1 MSALVNN
8 IVILKLGGSVIT
20 AKSKPQTLNVR
31 AIKNI
36 AKIISEFDKPIIVV
50 HGAGSFGHY
59 FAKRFR
65 ISNKQTTSTKAIIQI
80 RESMIKLNSSIVE
93 IFNKYKINT
102 LSFSPISIYNKKN
115 ILLHWEDYLKKM
127 LNMDMVP
134 ITYGDMILGS
144 KGFYIISGDV
154 IVKDLTR
161 MLNPR
166 NVVFASDIDGIY
178 SDINDKSTLIKKVQL
193 NKRYS
198 VNFNTQKFDVTGGI
212 QTKLK
217 QALDIAQLGTNVQIT
232 NGLRPRMLMKA
243 LNGEHIGTLITGD

>member
-1 MSALVNN
+1 VLVLANN

-20 AKSKPQTLNVR
+20 TKSKPQTLNIR

-36 AKIISEFDKPIIVV
+36 AQIIREFDKPIIIV

-65 ISNKQTTSTKAIIQI
+65 ISNKPTTSIKAIIQI
-80 RESMIKLNSSIVE
+80 RESMIKLNSSVIE

-102 LSFSPISIYNKKN
+102 LAFSPISMYNKKN
-115 ILLHWEDYLKKM
+115 ILLHWEHYLKKM
-127 LNMDMVP
+127 LNMDMIP
-134 ITYGDMILGS
+134 ITYGDIIPGS
-144 KGFYIISGDV
+144 KGFYIISGDI
-154 IVKDLTR
+154 IVKDLTHL
-161 MLNPR
+161 LNPR
-166 NVVFASDIDGIY
+166 NVVFASDIDGLY
-178 SDINDKSTLIKKVQL
+178 SDINDKSTLIKKVQI

-198 VNFNTQKFDVTGGI
+198 MNFHTKKFDVTGGI

-243 LNGEHIGTLITGD
+243 LNGEHIGTLITGN

>member
-1 MSALVNN
+1 MLVLANN

-20 AKSKPQTLNVR
+20 TKSKPQTLNIR

-36 AKIISEFDKPIIVV
+36 AQIIREFDKPIIIV

-65 ISNKQTTSTKAIIQI
+65 ISNKPTTSIKAITQI
-80 RESMIKLNSSIVE
+80 RESMIKLNSSVIE

-102 LSFSPISIYNKKN
+102 LAFSPISMYNKKN
-115 ILLHWEDYLKKM
+115 ILLHWEHYLKKM

-134 ITYGDMILGS
+134 ITYGDIIPGS

-154 IVKDLTR
+154 IVKDLTHL
-161 MLNPR
+161 LNPR
-166 NVVFASDIDGIY
+166 NVVFASDIDGLY
-178 SDINDKSTLIKKVQL
+178 SDINDKSTLIKKVQI

-198 VNFNTQKFDVTGGI
+198 MNFHTKKFDVTGGI

-232 NGLRPRMLMKA
+232 NGLRPRILMKA
-243 LNGEHIGTLITGD
+243 LNGEHIGTLITGN